1 MSLADPELPFTAL
14 ESGRA
19 SLSDGLPG
27 GISRFGNLRTLS
39 ARELCRSNG
48 AALHGPCQTA

>member
-19 SLSDGLPG
+19 SLSDGL
-27 GISRFGNLRTLS
+27 LVL
-39 ARELCRSNG
+39 LCHKNNDVHLYYCR
-48 AALHGPCQTA
+48 